1 MRIIRTIALA
11 VVVALVAMVVSVGVY
26 LRAGGA
32 AVFRVVKTAS
42 ASQQWTP
49 DKPLFVLLLG
59 DDLRPGAGCGCTDAI
74 HLVGIPAGGG
84 SGVMLDIPRDTRVN
98 IAGRGLRKINEAF
111 QDGPQ
116 AAADAAGG
124 LVGVSISYVISVGFD
139 GFPSLID
146 DIGGVT
152 VDVDMPMADKNSGA
166 FFDPGPRDMNGTE
179 ALAFARARHLGRGDF
194 TRTEHQGQLILA
206 VLAKFRAKGTSTVDT
221 MKYLSVMMRYTRTD
235 GISTADLVRLGRLAL
250 SLDPSNVRNVVMP
263 GTGSTIGGVSYV
275 VTTNDAPGLFADFAD
290 DAFLQTH

>member
-1 MRIIRTIALA
+1 MRIVRTLALA
-11 VVVALVAMVVSVGVY
+11 VTVALVAAVVSVGFY
-26 LRAGGA
+26 MRAGA
-32 AVFRVVKTAS
+32 TVFRVVKTAS

-84 SGVMLDIPRDTRVN
+84 SGVMIDIPRDTRVN
-98 IAGRGLRKINEAF
+98 IAGHGLRKINEAF

-116 AAADAAGG
+116 AAANAVGA

-139 GFPSLID
+139 EFPQLVD

-152 VDVDMPMADKNSGA
+152 VDVDMHMADKNSGA
-166 FFDPGPRDMNGTE
+166 FFEPGPRDMNGTE

-206 VLAKFRAKGTSTVDT
+206 VLAKFRAQGTSTVDT
-221 MKYLSVMMRYTRTD
+221 MKYLGIMMRYTRTD
-235 GISTADLVRLGRLAL
+235 GISTADLLRLGRLAL
-250 SLDPSNVRNVVMP
+250 SVDPANVRNVVMP
-263 GTGSTIGGVSYV
+263 GQGATIAGISYV
-275 VTTNDAPGLFADFAD
+275 VTSPDAPGLFADFAD
-290 DAFLQTH
+290 DALLQSH